1 MNNDNEA
8 LWQAVNELREFRTE
22 HVEKHAALDG
32 RVNTV
37 AAVLGDLKSSV
48 DTSRAE
54 RNAQYAEI
62 TATLADISKEV
73 TEERGAR
80 KFRAQMISWALAIAG
95 LLGIGSWF
103 HSGGSK

>member
-1 MNNDNEA
+1 MNDTEA

-22 HVEKHAALDG
+22 HVEKHATLDG
-32 RVNTV
+32 RVKTL
-37 AAVLGDLKSSV
+37 AAGLTDLKSSV
-48 DTSRAE
+48 DTSRQE
-54 RNAQYAEI
+54 RNQQFADI
-62 TATLADISKEV
+62 TAKLTEISKEV

-80 KFRAQMISWALAIAG
+80 KFRAQMISWGLAIAG